1 MGIQWDV
8 QAKMYDTFQGH
19 QTRLEDPWLYTGPS
33 SCTRSKTQGTSLAC
47 TSQRGPANGC
57 SQRYFQHAMFDPRR
71 VLYPIFWACVE
82 AGIRRFKYTGMP
94 YPNTYGITLVI
105 TCGYPFIIPTLP
117 HLHASWHNII
127 SFLALVGLFI
137 FVGR

>member
-82 AGIRRFKYTGMP
+82 AGIRRFNYWDILGCHIQTRMESPWGL
-94 YPNTYGITLVI
+94 NVVT
-105 TCGYPFIIPTLP
+105 
-117 HLHASWHNII
+117 HL
-127 SFLALVGLFI
+127 
-137 FVGR
+137 